1 MGAFKPMV
9 DFDWKWIPN
18 EVGVAFKTGML
29 HDRYA
34 ALGHATATLMND
46 GGNWSVLRVEPR

>member
-1 MGAFKPMV
+1 
-9 DFDWKWIPN
+9 
-18 EVGVAFKTGML
+18 ML

-46 GGNWSVLRVEPR
+46 GGNWSVLRVDPR